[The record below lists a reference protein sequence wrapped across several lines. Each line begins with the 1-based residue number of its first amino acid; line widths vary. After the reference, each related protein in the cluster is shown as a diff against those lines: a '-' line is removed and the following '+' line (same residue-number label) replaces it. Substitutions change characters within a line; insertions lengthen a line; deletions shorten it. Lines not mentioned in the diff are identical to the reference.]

1 MIEILSPGLL
11 STVQDL
17 GRTGLRHLGVGTAGA
32 GDRDALRIANRLIG
46 NAEGA
51 AAIEVTLTGPTL
63 RFRHEHVV
71 AVCGAEFDIDCGG
84 ERIPAWRPVRMR
96 PGAVL
101 RIGRTRRGAR
111 ACIAVAGGID
121 VPVVLGSRS
130 TDLRGGFGG
139 FEGRA
144 LAAGDRLRVGTPAP
158 VAQRLLATRHPER
171 ECAVANWWVEP
182 TDDLRGELALL
193 HVLDGAHARGLDRHS
208 IRAAWENEWTVG
220 PSSDRMGVRFEGPP
234 LHFDSPLEL
243 VSEAI
248 VPGTVQL
255 PPDGRP
261 IVLGVDA
268 QTTGGYP
275 RIAHVIASDLCRL
288 MQLRPGER
296 VRSVRVTREAADAAR
311 ATRRLSLARLGE
323 AIAMR
328 LAAA

>member
-1 MIEILSPGLL
+1 VIEVISPGLL
-11 STVQDL
+11 SSVQDL

-32 GDRDALRIANRLIG
+32 GDRDALRIANRLVG
-46 NAEGA
+46 NDEGA
-51 AAIEVTLTGPTL
+51 AAIELTLTGPTL

-71 AVCGAEFDIDCGG
+71 ALCGAEFDAECEG
-84 ERIPAWRPVRMR
+84 ERIPGWRPVRMR
-96 PGAVL
+96 PGSVL
-101 RIGRTRRGAR
+101 RIGRARSGAR
-111 ACIAVAGGID
+111 ACLAVAGGID
-121 VPVVLGSRS
+121 VPLVLGSRS

-139 FEGRA
+139 FKGRA
-144 LAAGDRLRVGTPAP
+144 LAAGDRMRVDAASPTSA
-158 VAQRLLATRHPER
+158 RLLATRHPDR
-171 ECAVANWWVEP
+171 ACAVANWWVEP
-182 TDDLRGELALL
+182 TEDLRGELALL

-234 LHFDSPLEL
+234 LRFEAPVEL

-275 RIAHVIASDLCRL
+275 RIAHVIASDLSRL

-296 VRSVRVTREAADAAR
+296 VRSVRVTREAAESAL
-311 ATRRLSLARLGE
+311 ATRRLSLARLSE